1 MDILKYEAFLNV
13 VDRGSLSQSADDL
26 GYTRSALSKMIS
38 SMEKEI
44 GFPLVK
50 RTKYGVEL
58 NEEGERVLPLI
69 RNLVRANYALEEE
82 YSMIRGFASGKIR
95 IGCFPSLAYM
105 MMADILTEFHEN
117 YPNVQMEVVEE
128 HSLPQIESWLRKG
141 IIDVAFISKEPYHD
155 YYWVDV
161 MEDPYVVLLPAVHP
175 LEEKEVVPVKELFR
189 HRLILFK
196 THEGY
201 DQDMVK
207 FADLMVSQK
216 EPEYT
221 TNSINLVE
229 KMVVKDRCAA
239 IVSLSM
245 AKNAA
250 RLYPVIYRS
259 LDRKV
264 VRELGFAVKDREN
277 LSPMVKQFLQYLKKI

>member
-26 GYTRSALSKMIS
+26 GYTRSALSKMVS

-50 RTKYGVEL
+50 RTKQGVEL

-105 MMADILTEFHEN
+105 MMADILTEFHES

-161 MEDPYVVLLPAVHP
+161 MEDPYVVLLPAGHP
-175 LEEKEVVPVKELFR
+175 LEKKEIVPIKELFM